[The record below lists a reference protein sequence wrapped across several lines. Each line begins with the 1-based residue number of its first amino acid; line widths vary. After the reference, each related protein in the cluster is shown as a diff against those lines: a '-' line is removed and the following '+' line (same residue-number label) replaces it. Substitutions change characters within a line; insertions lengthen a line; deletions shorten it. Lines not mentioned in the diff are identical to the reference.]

1 MMFLLWRDKAGSVA
15 KGMGDVKKRSA
26 REQLSPYSFGKI
38 RLDTYMSSSTD
49 ILKLVVYLRTKC

>member
-1 MMFLLWRDKAGSVA
+1 MMFLLGSDKAGSVA

-38 RLDTYMSSSTD
+38 RLDSYMSSSID
-49 ILKLVVYLRTKC
+49 ILKLVVYL